1 VARSRWRRYVW
12 HRAGIVARAAGSVS
26 AGRRAEPDVLVVGA
40 QRAGTTSLFK
50 ALVQHPSFV
59 PPRFRKGV
67 HYFDMEYDKGRGWYL
82 GHFPTRRTL
91 RRVATATGGA
101 VTGEASPYYMWHPT
115 APTRI
120 ARTLPNVKIIVLL
133 RDPVERAYSGHA
145 HEIARGFETEDFAR
159 AIELEPQR
167 LAGERER
174 MIADPTYHSQAVRHQ
189 AHVMRGEYIDQ
200 IEHLE
205 TLFGRERL
213 LVLDSDDYFTDPRAV
228 FTEVCAFLGIPDGP
242 DVVHEQ
248 HNARPRT
255 ALDPRLEARLR
266 EHYEPYDERLAKWLG
281 TVPSWR
287 R

>member
-213 LVLDSDDYFTDPRAV
+213 LVLDSDDYFTDPRAA